1 MAQGKKKTGKIP
13 PGFSKTLDYRLDY
26 FTEEFI
32 DISSES
38 AREIGFTAMDV
49 YENEEAIFVEIEL
62 AGVNPKSISVTVLDN
77 RLVIEGTKF
86 EPSTRQPG
94 LTFHCAECSFGP
106 FRRAFVLGSAID
118 AQNIVAAYKNGI
130 LKLEVPKVPE
140 RRNRPHPIKVTT
152 DE

>member
-1 MAQGKKKTGKIP
+1 MAQGKKKTGKTS
-13 PGFSKTLDYRLDY
+13 PGFSKECNYRLDY
-26 FTEEFI
+26 FAEEFI
-32 DISSES
+32 DLSSES

-49 YENEEAIFVEIEL
+49 YENKGTIFVKIEL
-62 AGVNPKSISVTVLDN
+62 AGVDPKDISVTVSDN

-94 LTFHCAECSFGP
+94 LTFHCAECSFGS

-118 AQNIVAAYKNGI
+118 AQNIVATYKNGI

>member
-1 MAQGKKKTGKIP
+1 MAQRKKKTGKTS
-13 PGFSKTLDYRLDY
+13 PGFSKEFNYRLDY
-26 FTEEFI
+26 FAEEFI

-49 YENEEAIFVEIEL
+49 YENKSTIFVEIEL
-62 AGVNPKSISVTVLDN
+62 AGVNPNEISVTVLDN
-77 RLVIEGTKF
+77 RLVIKGTKF

-94 LTFHCAECSFGP
+94 LTFHCAECSFGS

-118 AQNIVAAYKNGI
+118 AQNIVAKYNNGI

-140 RRNRPHPIKVTT
+140 RRNRPHQIKVDT